1 MRAGFGLRA
10 RLAVGVL
17 LAAALAGCGKASPTH
32 YSIEGTVGGAVQA
45 GVTLTLTPGGAAAT
59 TDGAGHFVLSGLKDG
74 TYQLTPLRVGYLFSP
89 SVRTV
94 VVAGADA
101 SGQDFTATAV
111 NLTWDATAGWDQAL
125 WQ

>member
-1 MRAGFGLRA
+1 MRAGCGLGA

-17 LAAALAGCGKASPTH
+17 LAAALAGCGKGSPTH
-32 YSIEGTVGGAVQA
+32 SIEGTVDGAVQA

-74 TYQLTPLRVGYLFSP
+74 TYQLTPSRAGYLFSP

-94 VVAGADA
+94 VVAGAGA